1 MVRLKLKNLRTYFIS
16 PYKKIKE
23 APSGSAGCPGSK
35 WVLFDTASFLLVDQ
49 APTTSKFAVPVKG
62 TESSSANS
70 TEVAWV
76 TFGEGYFAKNGSVLQ
91 NEMNVQ
97 LSTS

>member
-16 PYKKIKE
+16 TYKKIKE

-35 WVLFDTASFLLVDQ
+35 WVLFDTASFLLDALVDQ

-62 TESSSANS
+62 TKSTSANS
-70 TEVAWV
+70 TEVAPV
-76 TFGEGYFAKNGSVLQ
+76 TFGERYVAKDC
-91 NEMNVQ
+91 
-97 LSTS
+97 STLPSNS